1 MKDQI
6 GRNVY
11 AYLMSYWE
19 DLDDHLGRLEPSDLN
34 LDYVGVSHLDC
45 VSRVSDQ
52 SVNSRATR
60 PVTIIFAS
68 PVALS
73 FVRKLVQT
81 LGNIIKIAVT

>member
-19 DLDDHLGRLEPSDLN
+19 DLDDHLGRLEPNDLN

-45 VSRVSDQ
+45 VSRVGEDIQ
-52 SVNSRATR
+52 FDKKRLKK
-60 PVTIIFAS
+60 TIKSYFFFIYCIQVILRTTES
-68 PVALS
+68 
-73 FVRKLVQT
+73 
-81 LGNIIKIAVT
+81 

>member
-19 DLDDHLGRLEPSDLN
+19 DLDDHLGRLEPNDLN

-45 VSRVSDQ
+45 VSRVPNMCP
-52 SVNSRATR
+52 SVSQY
-60 PVTIIFAS
+60 FKLYFHAS
-68 PVALS
+68 GECLS
-73 FVRKLVQT
+73 KAHV
-81 LGNIIKIAVT
+81 G

>member
-19 DLDDHLGRLEPSDLN
+19 DLDDHLGRLEPNDLN

-45 VSRVSDQ
+45 VSRVAEKENLFNNQKRLSLVIFYL
-52 SVNSRATR
+52 SH
-60 PVTIIFAS
+60 VTLICDSGVI
-68 PVALS
+68 L
-73 FVRKLVQT
+73 
-81 LGNIIKIAVT
+81 

>member
-19 DLDDHLGRLEPSDLN
+19 DLDDHLGRLEPNDLN

-45 VSRVSDQ
+45 VSRVIDMLLIQ
-52 SVNSRATR
+52 S
-60 PVTIIFAS
+60 
-68 PVALS
+68 L
-73 FVRKLVQT
+73 VRKD
-81 LGNIIKIAVT
+81 I

>member
-19 DLDDHLGRLEPSDLN
+19 DLDDHLGRLEPNDLN

-45 VSRVSDQ
+45 VSRVPMDTC
-52 SVNSRATR
+52 NK
-60 PVTIIFAS
+60 I
-68 PVALS
+68 S
-73 FVRKLVQT
+73 FPLLIEILV
-81 LGNIIKIAVT
+81 G